1 MAWHNEYPQSLT
13 YGQVAHFLRRV
24 AFGATPQQIRAY
36 TGRTAASLFDELSKA
51 SPPAPPTDSAGKTFH
66 DLSFG
71 APETDNMKQNML
83 DGQRRVLLKQWWLG
97 LMLDPARGITE
108 KLVLFWQNHFVVESD
123 AVQDVRFLY
132 AYMET
137 LRRHARGDFRAFVIA
152 ITKDPAMLR
161 YLNGNE
167 NVVEKP
173 NENYARELL
182 ELFALGRGNYTEED
196 VKEAAR
202 ALTGWRAVNYRS
214 NRVGEVYAQFTPN
227 LHDTGDK
234 KFSENFQKKTIAGH
248 TGMAAG
254 EEELG
259 ALVDMVLAHPEAAR
273 FIVRKLYRWYFTGE
287 ISPEVE
293 ANFIVPLADEFR
305 KDYQI
310 GPLLRRM
317 LTSDYFFDENL
328 RGGQIRSP
336 LDFMVGS
343 LLALNAYLPTPSSDR
358 PNYDL
363 LTNSL
368 FRRSRSLEM
377 EVLEQPT
384 VFGWRPYYDSG
395 YYKIWISGTTLGLRG
410 ELTDLLLRGAPGQ
423 GFRTNLVEWAS
434 IVSTNPGDPE
444 VLVKEIWNLLMAVDV
459 TKEQLDEIIDGPF
472 LDGIPR
478 YEWTGIWLAY
488 TSRPTDNNAYLDA
501 RQRLVSLLSY
511 MLRLAEYQL
520 A

>member
-1 MAWHNEYPQSLT
+1 MAWHNEYSQPLT
-13 YGQVAHFLRRV
+13 YGQAAHFTRRV
-24 AFGATPQQIRAY
+24 AFGASPQQLRAY

-51 SPPAPPTDSAGKTFH
+51 LPPAPPTDSAGKTFH
-66 DLSFG
+66 DLPFG

-83 DGQRRVLLKQWWLG
+83 DGQHRVMLKQWWLG
-97 LMLDPARGITE
+97 LMLDPARGLTE
-108 KLVLFWQNHFVVESD
+108 KLLLFWQNHFVVESD

-132 AYMET
+132 VYMET
-137 LRRHARGDFRAFVIA
+137 LRQYAQGNFRSFVIA

-167 NVVEKP
+167 NVVERP

-182 ELFALGRGNYTEED
+182 ELFALGRGYYTEED

-202 ALTGWRAVNYRS
+202 VLTGWRAINFRNS
-214 NRVGEVYAQFTPN
+214 RVSEVFSQFTAN

-234 KFSENFQKKTIAGH
+234 KFSEHFQQKAIAGH
-248 TGMAAG
+248 TGSAAG

-259 ALVDMVLAHPEAAR
+259 ALIDMILAHPEAAR

-305 KDYQI
+305 EDYQI
-310 GPLLRRM
+310 APLLKRM
-317 LTSDYFFDENL
+317 LTSSHFFDESI
-328 RGGQIRSP
+328 RGAQIRSP
-336 LDFMVGS
+336 LDFTVGT
-343 LLALNAYLPTPSSDR
+343 LQAFDAYIPTPADDR
-358 PNYDL
+358 PAYDL

-368 FRRSRSLEM
+368 LRKCRLMEM

-384 VFGWRPYYDSG
+384 VFGWRPYYDTG

-410 ELTDLLLRGAPGQ
+410 ELTDAIADSTPRQ
-423 GFRTNLVEWAS
+423 GFRTNLVEWVAF
-434 IVSTNPGDPE
+434 VSNPGDPE
-444 VLVKEIWNLLMAVDV
+444 VLVKEVWNLLMAVEP
-459 TKEQLDEIIDGPF
+459 TPEQLDEIIDGPF

-478 YEWTGIWLAY
+478 YEWTGIWLNY
-488 TSRPTDNNAYLDA
+488 TAHPTDNNAYLDA
-501 RQRLVSLLSY
+501 RQRLVLLLTY